1 MQFNKD
7 VFSTSSK
14 MENGELLISGCKATS
29 LAKEYGTPLFVL
41 DEPDLRARIT
51 RWKSSLER
59 HFGSNAGTVYY
70 AAKSF
75 ISVEVAKIIA
85 ELGIGID
92 VCTGGEMAVAMAAKF
107 PAERMELHGNNKS
120 PAEISDAIN
129 QGIGRIVIDSLQE
142 IDRVQ
147 EIAKAAGVNQ
157 KVLIRITPG
166 VEAHTHESISTAH
179 EDIKFGLSIA
189 SGAAWK
195 AIEKVEACSNLTL
208 QGLHCHIGSQIFTT
222 EGHSLAIARI
232 LELMGKFRDHTNRE
246 LVEFDIGGGFGIA
259 YIDGEVTLDPDEAL
273 SKLAKVVKEECAKNK
288 LTHPKISIEPGR
300 AIIGPTTTTLYEVG
314 TTKNIELDGGKN
326 RHYISV
332 DGGMSDNLRP
342 GLYGAKYMAI
352 LANRTSKENEIDS
365 RIVGKHC
372 ETGDI
377 VVRDIQ
383 MPSDVKPG
391 DLLAIPATGAY
402 GRSMA
407 NNYNHMTKPAVVA
420 VSNGKA
426 RLILRRETHADLL
439 ALDVSE
445 SLRELS

>member
-1 MQFNKD
+1 MLSRLRLK
-7 VFSTSSK
+7 
-14 MENGELLISGCKATS
+14 LISIWRS
-29 LAKEYGTPLFVL
+29 
-41 DEPDLRARIT
+41 
-51 RWKSSLER
+51 
-59 HFGSNAGTVYY
+59 GSNNRIAI
-70 AAKSF
+70 
-75 ISVEVAKIIA
+75 ISLVLI
-85 ELGIGID
+85 L
-92 VCTGGEMAVAMAAKF
+92 TF
-107 PAERMELHGNNKS
+107 
-120 PAEISDAIN
+120 
-129 QGIGRIVIDSLQE
+129 
-142 IDRVQ
+142 
-147 EIAKAAGVNQ
+147 AAGDFFGQNRV
-157 KVLIRITPG
+157 RTP
-166 VEAHTHESISTAH
+166 I
-179 EDIKFGLSIA
+179 
-189 SGAAWK
+189 
-195 AIEKVEACSNLTL
+195 
-208 QGLHCHIGSQIFTT
+208 
-222 EGHSLAIARI
+222 
-232 LELMGKFRDHTNRE
+232 
-246 LVEFDIGGGFGIA
+246 
-259 YIDGEVTLDPDEAL
+259 DEAL

-426 RLILRRETHADLL
+426 RLILRRETNADLL